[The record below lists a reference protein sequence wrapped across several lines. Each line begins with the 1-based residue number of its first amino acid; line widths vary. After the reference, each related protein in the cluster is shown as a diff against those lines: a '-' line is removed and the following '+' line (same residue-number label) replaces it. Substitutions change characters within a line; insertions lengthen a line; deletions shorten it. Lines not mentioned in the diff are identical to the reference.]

1 MSASG
6 GSVGSRVKS
15 MPGLNPGF
23 APATPSRNSSCGK
36 RKPAGSR
43 RPLARCH
50 AMNVRSAALL
60 RASGPAAQW
69 LTSPDHPPELAE
81 ERAMMP
87 LDLFTDDPRWAAWR
101 TELRG
106 DKATKVRRS
115 ALPRQCIRSDV
126 SPARRRNSMSGCQR
140 HRYPGEFIV
149 FAIGASGGKI
159 GMALAGRGAEQRAD
173 ISGAG
178 LDGIRP
184 KAVQIGPKAAEPAY
198 TRS

>member
-50 AMNVRSAALL
+50 AINVRSAALL

-106 DKATKVRRS
+106 DKAALSRS
-115 ALPRQCIRSDV
+115 YGATGTVPLRFRFAKHELNGDRDV
-126 SPARRRNSMSGCQR
+126 DLSAGACR
-140 HRYPGEFIV
+140 PGRDCHAFCRV
-149 FAIGASGGKI
+149 
-159 GMALAGRGAEQRAD
+159 
-173 ISGAG
+173 
-178 LDGIRP
+178 
-184 KAVQIGPKAAEPAY
+184 
-198 TRS
+198 

>member
-1 MSASG
+1 
-6 GSVGSRVKS
+6 

-101 TELRG
+101 TERSNSCEPVAHRTSVRG
-106 DKATKVRRS
+106 CGWA
-115 ALPRQCIRSDV
+115 
-126 SPARRRNSMSGCQR
+126 
-140 HRYPGEFIV
+140 
-149 FAIGASGGKI
+149 GGL
-159 GMALAGRGAEQRAD
+159 APTQLAGPRCHWHWPCIPYGARVSRFLISKERQLEFLLCRRAKQRGAFQFPA
-173 ISGAG
+173 SAG
-178 LDGIRP
+178 RFSVLLIRGQSCY
-184 KAVQIGPKAAEPAY
+184 VLQ
-198 TRS
+198 